1 MQGLSDVSIN
11 IVPGH
16 RFPIWLLQLNSS
28 TSDRVIDHLIL
39 AGYLVVTRHRGLP
52 YRALNIWGGIF
63 GACRIWPKLENMDIT
78 EKPFL
83 RRFRI
88 QCSQV
93 CIFPN

>member
-16 RFPIWLLQLNSS
+16 RSFPIWLLQPNSS

-52 YRALNIWGGIF
+52 YRALNIWGAFLVHVGY
-63 GACRIWPKLENMDIT
+63 GPNWKIWISPKS
-78 EKPFL
+78 PF
-83 RRFRI
+83 
-88 QCSQV
+88 
-93 CIFPN
+93 